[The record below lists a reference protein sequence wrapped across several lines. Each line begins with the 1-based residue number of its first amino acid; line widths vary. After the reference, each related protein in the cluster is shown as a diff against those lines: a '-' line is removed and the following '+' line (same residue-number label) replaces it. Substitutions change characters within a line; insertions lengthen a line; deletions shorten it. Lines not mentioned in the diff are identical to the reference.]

1 MINNIFNLVR
11 EGKNGCTSLGIIKGY
26 NIPKKSIETIEIIPY
41 GKQTIKNIDVINKK
55 PLSIFYDSFYSV
67 NLYKQRNDSYI
78 LKYKLTEI
86 SK

>member
-41 GKQTIKNIDVINKK
+41 GKQTIKKIYVINKK
-55 PLSIFYDSFYSV
+55 PAMVFSNSFYSV
-67 NLYKQRNDSYI
+67 NLYKQRNGDYI

-86 SK
+86 KE